1 MIFNRHANLKYKYG
15 SRHFWAKAYFCDTV
29 RKCINKINIFTKK
42 KMTKK
47 QVENI

>member
-15 SRHFWAKAYFCDTV
+15 SRHFGAKAYFCDTV

-42 KMTKK
+42 KMT
-47 QVENI
+47 